1 MNQGYV
7 STAAPSPADHVKAGA
22 ANMSGSVWVVGTGW
36 RHRFL
41 SHCAMLRHLLVT
53 LTTCRGP
60 PRCSPA
66 RGHRT
71 LFFRRGPVRCQPSGL
86 LLRAAPRRCSE
97 RGRGGCTLRVL
108 GGSTAAAPPRGAAC
122 SLACSTAAL
131 ATMRCCKVPGHPLPP
146 YEPNIYI
153 LRYLSLSRLDIHLP
167 SFVLTISQNI
177 LA

>member
-7 STAAPSPADHVKAGA
+7 STAAPSPAAHVKAGA

-41 SHCAMLRHLLVT
+41 SHCAMLRHLVT
-53 LTTCRGP
+53 LATCRGP

-122 SLACSTAAL
+122 SLACST
-131 ATMRCCKVPGHPLPP
+131 GHNEMLQSARPSIAPTRTA
-146 YEPNIYI
+146 YI
-153 LRYLSLSRLDIHLP
+153 RTKYLYTSVS
-167 SFVLTISQNI
+167 ISI
-177 LA
+177 

>member
-22 ANMSGSVWVVGTGW
+22 AANMSGSVAGW
-36 RHRFL
+36 WGQGGDTA
-41 SHCAMLRHLLVT
+41 SCAMLRHLLVT
-53 LTTCRGP
+53 LATCRGP

-131 ATMRCCKVPGHPLPP
+131 GTMRCCKVPGHPLPP

>member
-7 STAAPSPADHVKAGA
+7 STAAPSPADHVRAGA
-22 ANMSGSVWVVGTGW
+22 ANMSGSVAGW
-36 RHRFL
+36 WGQGGDTA
-41 SHCAMLRHLLVT
+41 SCHLLVT
-53 LTTCRGP
+53 LATCRGP

-131 ATMRCCKVPGHPLPP
+131 ATMRCCKVPGHPLPLHALLT
-146 YEPNIYI
+146 YEPNIYTAV
-153 LRYLSLSRLDIHLP
+153 S
-167 SFVLTISQNI
+167 ISI
-177 LA
+177 